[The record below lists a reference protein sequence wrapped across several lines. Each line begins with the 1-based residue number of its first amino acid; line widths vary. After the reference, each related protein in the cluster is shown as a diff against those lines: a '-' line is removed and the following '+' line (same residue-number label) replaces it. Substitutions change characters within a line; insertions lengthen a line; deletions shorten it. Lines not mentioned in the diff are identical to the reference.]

1 MKFINLLKKELSELV
16 NLQMGIGLIAT
27 VAIFMIL
34 GGVMKTTINDAV
46 DSSKKVTINI
56 CDRDNT
62 DFTDGIMD
70 AMESVNNDPDSNI
83 SADVNIIECEGDD
96 YAAILDDNDIS
107 SLVII
112 PEGFTA
118 ALDNKEQP
126 ELISVSRM
134 TSAATMSNIDSGSD
148 SAIELI
154 EQCIS
159 STIAAET
166 GMDEEQYKLM
176 KKPVILTE
184 NTVVDNK
191 DARISPDNILSKIM
205 MQNMLLPIIVFV
217 LIMLT
222 SQMLMTA
229 ISNEKID
236 KTLET
241 LLSAPISRLSVIGAK
256 MLAAAVVALLNA
268 AVYMFAFSVF
278 VSGATD
284 EVTETVSSAA
294 GTSITVDQAMEQ
306 LGLNLG
312 FTDYLLIGVQLFCT
326 IMICLSVSIILGAL
340 IDDAKNVQN
349 MLMPIMMCA
358 MVPYII
364 SMLAD
369 INSLPMVFRVIVY
382 AIPFTHTFTAVPNL
396 MFGNNILFLG
406 GLIYQIIVFLICIFF
421 ALRLFMSDKL
431 LTVSLNIGQKSKYK
445 KKNRKKGVQSDDEA

>member
-1 MKFINLLKKELSELV
+1 MKFINLLKKELAELV
-16 NLQMGIGLIAT
+16 NKQMALGLVVT

-34 GGVMKTTINDAV
+34 GGIMKTAITDAV
-46 DSSKKVTINI
+46 DESKNVTINI
-56 CDRDNT
+56 CDRDQT
-62 DFTDGIMD
+62 DFTGSILD
-70 AMESVNNDPDSNI
+70 AMENVNKDPDSKV
-83 SADVNIIECEGDD
+83 SAKINIIECEGDD
-96 YAAILDDNDIS
+96 YAAILADNDIS

-112 PEGFTA
+112 PEGFT
-118 ALDNKEQP
+118 DCFDKKEQP

-134 TSAATMSNIDSGSD
+134 TSAATTANMDVGNDG
-148 SAIELI
+148 AISLI
-154 EQCIS
+154 KQCIS
-159 STIAAET
+159 STIAADT
-166 GMDEEQYKLM
+166 GMDEQQYKLM
-176 KKPVILTE
+176 EAPVILTE
-184 NTVVDNK
+184 NTVVDDK
-191 DARISPDNILSKIM
+191 DARISPDSIMSKIM

-217 LIMLT
+217 LIMMT
-222 SQMLMTA
+222 SQMLMSA

-241 LLSAPISRLSVIGAK
+241 LLSAPVSRLSVIGAK

-284 EVTETVSSAA
+284 EVTQTVSGATGA
-294 GTSITVDQAMEQ
+294 SITVDQALEQ

-312 FTDYLLIGVQLFCT
+312 AADYLLIGVQLFFT

-349 MLMPIMMCA
+349 MLMPIMLCA
-358 MVPYII
+358 MVPYMI
-364 SMLAD
+364 SILAD

-396 MFGNNILFLG
+396 MFGNNMLFLG
-406 GLIYQIIVFLICIFF
+406 GLVYQIIVFLICIFF

-431 LTVSLNIGQKSKYK
+431 LTVSLNIGQKSRYK
-445 KKNRKKGVQSDDEA
+445 KRNRKSNVSEEE

>member
-1 MKFINLLKKELSELV
+1 MKFINLLKKELAELV
-16 NLQMGIGLIAT
+16 NKQMALGLVAT

-34 GGVMKTTINDAV
+34 GGIMKTTITDAV
-46 DSSKKVTINI
+46 DESKNVTINI
-56 CDRDNT
+56 CDRDKT
-62 DFTDGIMD
+62 DFTDSIIE
-70 AMESVNNDPDSNI
+70 AIENINKDPDSKV
-83 SADVNIIECEGDD
+83 SAKINIIECDGDE
-96 YAAILDDNDIS
+96 YAAILADNDIS

-112 PEGFTA
+112 PEGFTD
-118 ALDNKEQP
+118 ALDKKEQP

-134 TSAATMSNIDSGSD
+134 TSAATTANMDVGNDG
-148 SAIELI
+148 AISLI

-166 GMDEEQYKLM
+166 GMDEQQYKLM
-176 KKPVILTE
+176 EKPVVLTE
-184 NTVVDNK
+184 NTVVDNR
-191 DARISPDNILSKIM
+191 DARISPDSIISKIM

-217 LIMLT
+217 LIMMT
-222 SQMLMTA
+222 SQMLMSA

-241 LLSAPISRLSVIGAK
+241 LLSAPVSRLSVIGAK

-268 AVYMFAFSVF
+268 AVYMFAFSTF

-284 EVTETVSSAA
+284 EVTETVASAA
-294 GTSITVDQAMEQ
+294 GTSITVDQALEQ

-312 FTDYLLIGVQLFCT
+312 VTDYLLIGVQLFFT

-349 MLMPIMMCA
+349 MLMPIMLCA
-358 MVPYII
+358 MVPYMI
-364 SMLAD
+364 SILAD

-396 MFGNNILFLG
+396 MFGNNMLFLG
-406 GLIYQIIVFLICIFF
+406 GLIYQIIVFVICIFF

-431 LTVSLNIGQKSKYK
+431 LTVSLNIGQKSRYK
-445 KKNRKKGVQSDDEA
+445 KKNKKNGSAEE

>member
-1 MKFINLLKKELSELV
+1 MKFINLLKKELAELV
-16 NLQMGIGLIAT
+16 NKNMLLGLVVT
-27 VAIFMIL
+27 VAIFMML
-34 GGVMKTTINDAV
+34 GGIMKTTINEAV
-46 DSSKKVTINI
+46 DESRNVTINI
-56 CDRDNT
+56 CDRDKT
-62 DFTDGIMD
+62 EFTESILE
-70 AMESVNNDPDSNI
+70 AMEKVNKDPDSNV
-83 SADVNIIECEGDD
+83 SAKINIIECEGDD
-96 YAAILDDNDIS
+96 YAAILADNDIS

-112 PEGFTA
+112 PEGFTDS
-118 ALDNKEQP
+118 LDKKDQP

-134 TSAATMSNIDSGSD
+134 TSAATMSNIDAGNEG
-148 SAIELI
+148 AINLI
-154 EQCIS
+154 KQCIS
-159 STIAAET
+159 STIAADT
-166 GMDEEQYKLM
+166 GMDDQQYKLM
-176 KKPVILTE
+176 EEPVILTE
-184 NTVVDNK
+184 NTVVDDK
-191 DARISPDNILSKIM
+191 DARISQDSIMSKIM

-217 LIMLT
+217 LIMMT
-222 SQMLMTA
+222 SQMLMSA

-241 LLSAPISRLSVIGAK
+241 LLSAPVSRLSVIGAK

-268 AVYMFAFSVF
+268 AVYMVAFSTF

-284 EVTETVSSAA
+284 EVTRTVSEAA
-294 GTSITVDQAMEQ
+294 GTSITVDQALEQ

-312 FTDYLLIGVQLFCT
+312 AVDYILIGVQLFFT
-326 IMICLSVSIILGAL
+326 IMICLSVSIMLGAL

-349 MLMPIMMCA
+349 MLMPIMLCA

-369 INSLPMVFRVIVY
+369 INSLPMIFRVIVY

-396 MFGNNILFLG
+396 MFGNNMLFLG

-445 KKNRKKGVQSDDEA
+445 KRNKKNNVPEEE

>member
-1 MKFINLLKKELSELV
+1 MKFINLLKKELAELV
-16 NLQMGIGLIAT
+16 NFQMCIGLVAT

-34 GGVMKTTINDAV
+34 GGVMKTTINEAV
-46 DSSKKVTINI
+46 DESKNVTINI

-62 DFTDGIMD
+62 EFTESIID
-70 AMESVNNDPDSNI
+70 AMKNVNKDPDSKV
-83 SADVNIIECEGDD
+83 SAEINIIECEGDN
-96 YAAILDDNDIS
+96 YADILADNDIS
-107 SLVII
+107 NLVII
-112 PEGFTA
+112 PEGFTET
-118 ALDNKEQP
+118 LDKKEQP

-134 TSAATMSNIDSGSD
+134 TSAATTANMDVGND
-148 SAIELI
+148 SAISLI

-159 STIAAET
+159 STIAIDT
-166 GMDEEQYKLM
+166 GMDESQYKLM
-176 KKPVILTE
+176 ERPVILTE

-191 DARISPDNILSKIM
+191 EARIAPGNIMSKIM

-222 SQMLMTA
+222 SQMLMTS

-268 AVYMFAFSVF
+268 VVYMFAFSVF

-284 EVTETVSSAA
+284 EVSETVAQTA

-312 FTDYLLIGVQLFCT
+312 LTDYLLVGVQLFCT

-340 IDDAKNVQN
+340 IDDAKNVQS

-358 MVPYII
+358 MVPYMI
-364 SMLAD
+364 SILAD
-369 INSLPMVFRVIVY
+369 INSLPMVFRIIVY

-396 MFGNNILFLG
+396 MFGNNMLFLA
-406 GLIYQIIVFLICIFF
+406 GLAYQIIVFLICVFF

-445 KKNRKKGVQSDDEA
+445 KKNRKKGIQDDDE

>member
-1 MKFINLLKKELSELV
+1 MKFINLLKKELAELV
-16 NLQMGIGLIAT
+16 NKNMLLGLVVT

-34 GGVMKTTINDAV
+34 GGIMKTTINDVV
-46 DSSKKVTINI
+46 DESKNVTINI
-56 CDRDNT
+56 CDRDKT
-62 DFTDGIMD
+62 EFTESILE
-70 AMESVNNDPDSNI
+70 AMENVNKDPDSNV
-83 SADVNIIECEGDD
+83 SAKINIIECEGDD
-96 YAAILDDNDIS
+96 YAAILADNDIS

-112 PEGFTA
+112 PVGFTDS
-118 ALDNKEQP
+118 LDKKEQP

-134 TSAATMSNIDSGSD
+134 TSAATMSNIDVGNEG
-148 SAIELI
+148 AINLI
-154 EQCIS
+154 KQCIS
-159 STIAAET
+159 STIAADT
-166 GMDEEQYKLM
+166 GMDDQQYQLMEE
-176 KKPVILTE
+176 PVILTE
-184 NTVVDNK
+184 NTVVDDK
-191 DARISPDNILSKIM
+191 DARISQDSIMSKIM

-217 LIMLT
+217 LIMMT
-222 SQMLMTA
+222 SQMLMSA

-241 LLSAPISRLSVIGAK
+241 LLSAPVSRLSVIGAK

-268 AVYMFAFSVF
+268 AVYMVAFSTF

-284 EVTETVSSAA
+284 EVTQSVSEAA
-294 GTSITVDQAMEQ
+294 GVSITVDQALEQ

-312 FTDYLLIGVQLFCT
+312 AVDYILIGVQLFFT

-340 IDDAKNVQN
+340 IDDAKNVQS
-349 MLMPIMMCA
+349 MLMPIMLCA

-369 INSLPMVFRVIVY
+369 INSLPMIFRVIVY

-396 MFGNNILFLG
+396 MFGNNMLFLG

-445 KKNRKKGVQSDDEA
+445 KRNKKNNVPEEE

>member
-1 MKFINLLKKELSELV
+1 MKFINLLKKELAELV
-16 NLQMGIGLIAT
+16 NKNMLLGLVVT
-27 VAIFMIL
+27 VAIFMML
-34 GGVMKTTINDAV
+34 GGIMKTSINEAV
-46 DSSKKVTINI
+46 DESRNVTINI
-56 CDRDNT
+56 CDRDKT
-62 DFTDGIMD
+62 EFTESILE
-70 AMESVNNDPDSNI
+70 AMEKVNKDPDSNV
-83 SADVNIIECEGDD
+83 SAKINIIECEGDD
-96 YAAILDDNDIS
+96 YAAILADNDIS

-112 PEGFTA
+112 PEGFTDS
-118 ALDNKEQP
+118 LDKKDQP

-134 TSAATMSNIDSGSD
+134 TSAATMSNIDAGNEG
-148 SAIELI
+148 AINLI
-154 EQCIS
+154 KQCIS
-159 STIAAET
+159 STIAADT
-166 GMDEEQYKLM
+166 GMDDQQYKLM
-176 KKPVILTE
+176 EEPVILTE
-184 NTVVDNK
+184 NTVVDDK
-191 DARISPDNILSKIM
+191 DARISQDSIMSKIM

-217 LIMLT
+217 LIMMT
-222 SQMLMTA
+222 SQMLMSA

-241 LLSAPISRLSVIGAK
+241 LLSAPVSRLSVIGAK

-268 AVYMFAFSVF
+268 AVYMVAFSTF

-284 EVTETVSSAA
+284 EVTRTVSEAA
-294 GTSITVDQAMEQ
+294 GVSITVDQALEQ

-312 FTDYLLIGVQLFCT
+312 AVDYILIGVQLFFT
-326 IMICLSVSIILGAL
+326 IMICLSVSIMLGAL

-349 MLMPIMMCA
+349 MLMPIMLCA

-369 INSLPMVFRVIVY
+369 INSLPMIFRVIVY

-396 MFGNNILFLG
+396 MFGNNMLFIG

-445 KKNRKKGVQSDDEA
+445 KRNKKNNVPEEE